1 MLFVS
6 DSKQLIENYS
16 LSKTLENIEVST
28 ILNFKLTFQ
37 SLIFMSN
44 KETIFCFLLDC
55 PLYVC

>member
-44 KETIFCFLLDC
+44 KETDFCFLLFF
-55 PLYVC
+55 L